1 MDTQND
7 VTQESSPEQVVA
19 QETEV
24 VSEDVKTPTEAVTE
38 NTAEESKVPR
48 SRLNEETAK
57 RKAAEAEAKAIRERL
72 ETIQKAKSK
81 SLDVEDYIDISAS
94 LDGLDQREKGYLAE
108 QHKLSGKSLKDIRN
122 SEDFSLWQSAYRAK
136 AEKERL
142 TLSPSSKQSE
152 SERPKTLTDR
162 LKTSSLAEK
171 EKILSEAG
179 LYKTPKPRT
188 DVRRIG

>member
-1 MDTQND
+1 MQETND
-7 VTQESSPEQVVA
+7 VIQDSSPEQVVA
-19 QETEV
+19 PEMEV
-24 VSEDVKTPTEAVTE
+24 VSEDVNTPTETVPA
-38 NTAEESKVPR
+38 NTVEEPKVPR

-72 ETIQKAKSK
+72 EAIQKAKSK

-122 SEDFSLWQSAYRAK
+122 SEDFSLWQSAYRTK
-136 AEKERL
+136 VEKERL

-152 SERPKTLTDR
+152 SDRPKTLTEK
-162 LKTSSLAEK
+162 LKSASLADK
-171 EKILSEAG
+171 EKLLSEAG
-179 LYKTPKPRT
+179 LYKTPKQRT
-188 DVRRIG
+188 DVRKIG